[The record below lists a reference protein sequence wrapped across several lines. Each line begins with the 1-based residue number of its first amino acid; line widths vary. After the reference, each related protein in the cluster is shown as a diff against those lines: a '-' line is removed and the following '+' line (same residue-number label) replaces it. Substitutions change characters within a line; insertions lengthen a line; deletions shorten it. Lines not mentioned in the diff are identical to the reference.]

1 MSQKPLPL
9 TGLKIL
15 SVEQYGAG
23 PFASM
28 YLADLGA
35 EVIKIEQPKMGDV
48 ARGTGPFFLG
58 PAENPGADS
67 QFFQTF
73 NLNKKSLSLDL
84 KKPGGRQVFEK
95 LVLTSDA
102 VMNNLRGDQP
112 AKLKIDYASL
122 AEIKP
127 SIVCAHLSAYGRGGA
142 REAWPGYDY
151 LMQAEAGF
159 MSLTGEADTPPAR
172 FGLSM
177 VDYMTGITTA
187 FGLLAAVIGARST
200 GQGRDVD
207 VALFDVALHQLS
219 YPATWYLNSGHVT
232 TRLPRSAHPA
242 TVPCQICKTSDGWV
256 FVMAMLDKFWQSLCK
271 GLQREHWIS
280 DARFVGFAER
290 RAHRDVLTVL
300 LDDAFSARTSA
311 HWMSVFAG
319 DIPIAPVYD
328 IQQALDN
335 PYVAQI
341 AMLQSLP
348 HGSAALK
355 NGELRALA
363 NPIRL
368 DGKRLDASVCP
379 SLGADSEAILR
390 ALGYSETEIASLRA
404 ELAI

>member
-1 MSQKPLPL
+1 MSNKPLPL
-9 TGLKIL
+9 AGLRVL

-35 EVIKIEQPKMGDV
+35 EVIKIEQPKTGDV

-58 PAENPGADS
+58 PDDNPAADS

-95 LVLTSDA
+95 LALTSDA

-122 AEIKP
+122 SAIKP
-127 SIVCAHLSAYGRGGA
+127 SIVCAHLSAYGRGGE

-177 VDYMTGITTA
+177 VDYMTGMTTA
-187 FGLLAAVIGARST
+187 FGLLAAVIGARTT
-200 GQGRDVD
+200 GLGRDVD

-242 TVPCQICKTSDGWV
+242 TVPCQICKTADGWV

-280 DARFVGFAER
+280 DPRFLGFAER

-341 AMLQSLP
+341 AMLQSVP
-348 HGSAALK
+348 HGSQALAE
-355 NGELRALA
+355 GQLRALS

-368 DGKRLDASVCP
+368 DGERLSGKVCP
-379 SLGADSEAILR
+379 SLGADNHAILH
-390 ALGYSETEIASLRA
+390 ALGFSETEIAQLLVES
-404 ELAI
+404 AI